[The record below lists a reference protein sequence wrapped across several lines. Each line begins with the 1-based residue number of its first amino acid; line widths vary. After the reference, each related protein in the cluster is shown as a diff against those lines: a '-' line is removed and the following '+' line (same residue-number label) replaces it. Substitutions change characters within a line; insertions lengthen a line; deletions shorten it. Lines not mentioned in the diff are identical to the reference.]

1 MSNSARFIILG
12 SEHGCGQS
20 AGTCSV
26 QIGCGVA
33 DRLYLAPGRSLPS
46 RAGLQRGPLPQG
58 WQGRLSPFSNTDLG
72 FLVKTEP
79 WLLQAPE
86 AAGHQLCAALRG
98 GSGVLF
104 VCQEAV
110 LVGRLRGRG
119 LSERFV
125 WRVLFTPV
133 RS

>member
-12 SEHGCGQS
+12 SERGWGQS

-26 QIGCGVA
+26 QISCGVA

-46 RAGLQRGPLPQG
+46 RAGRQRGPLPQG

-86 AAGHQLCAALRG
+86 AAGHQLCPALRCVVG
-98 GSGVLF
+98 PACCSSARRLCWSGVYAAVGLVNALF
-104 VCQEAV
+104 GEFCS
-110 LVGRLRGRG
+110 RR
-119 LSERFV
+119 
-125 WRVLFTPV
+125 
-133 RS
+133 